1 MSRTEQELR
10 QLYASTRGMPTGAAK
25 FAVLEE
31 VIRHADALGLVEFA
45 FDVRMSAT
53 SVFQHSWAPE
63 KAFLTFSWC
72 LAAYDREPHRFG
84 SGHEHTLLWQF
95 KWMAYSVYQYPEIP
109 LQRGTDLLEDM
120 ERRYR
125 RGGHSMHAVL
135 QNRGEAAQ
143 FTGEVERAQA
153 YYEEMALTR
162 RDALS
167 DCAGCVPSSQVQTLV
182 ALGRD
187 EEAIRIGESA
197 VRSGCTEQP
206 QLIYSELLLPF
217 VRSGLGERAVEA
229 HRAAYRRIRD
239 NPHHLG
245 ELALNLLFC
254 VHSGNLVR
262 GLDLIERHLSWLDRP
277 RTPLTEMEFA
287 AAAVAVLSR
296 SQEQNGGDGGAVL
309 RFPTVE
315 GKRRPDTPA
324 AELAVELRERALGI
338 AERFDARNGNTY
350 QSTRI
355 RDWMDTGAIGE
366 PLPLSVFE
374 RAANSR
380 GGERLQRLL
389 DQVADRTAAGDLV
402 AAARTRAAAAE
413 LMLADEQYAEAAEA
427 AEEAIREL
435 DRLGLTADA
444 AACRWVLARA
454 YRMDG
459 PGGSGVRALRELLD
473 SDPWGREPQD
483 GGPGVSPEAPQ
494 RLQPLPLLPARPELE
509 AALGQWLGY
518 GPEAAGWSL
527 AAARGFAA
535 AGREEEALAALG
547 EALARHPDADAEPTD
562 GVLAD
567 LLGET
572 GAVLG
577 RLFGE
582 AGAPGRVGERGPTGP
597 TGLTGLAGPADRAVS
612 PTVVVLIA
620 YAEHLQAIGRL
631 EEAAERL
638 RTACALLDAH
648 PDTEAAGR
656 RSTVLTDLGEV
667 LLRLGDVAAAEEFAR
682 AALALLEPDDAWE
695 EIVLLGKVLRARGAD
710 EELAKLLTEHGLELE
725 DLDD

>member
-1 MSRTEQELR
+1 MSRTEKELR
-10 QLYASTRGMPTGAAK
+10 RLYDSTFGMPTGAAK
-25 FAVLEE
+25 FAALEE

-95 KWMAYSVYQYPEIP
+95 KWMVYSVYQYPEIP
-109 LQRGTDLLEDM
+109 LQRGTDLLADM

-135 QNRGEAAQ
+135 QHRGEAAQ
-143 FTGEVERAQA
+143 SIGEIERAQA
-153 YYEEMALTR
+153 HYEEMALTR

-217 VRSGLGERAVEA
+217 LRSGLGERAVEA

-254 VHSGNLVR
+254 VHSGNLGR

-296 SQEQNGGDGGAVL
+296 SQEQNGGDGDVVL

-315 GKRRPDTPA
+315 GKRRPDTRVA
-324 AELAVELRERALGI
+324 DLAVELRERALGI
-338 AERFDARNGNTY
+338 AERFDARNGNTH

-355 RDWMDTGAIGE
+355 RGWMDAGPIGE
-366 PLPLSVFE
+366 ATPLSVFE
-374 RAANSR
+374 RDLNSR
-380 GGERLQRLL
+380 SGEGLRGLL
-389 DQVADRTAAGDLV
+389 DQVAARTAAGDLTG
-402 AAARTRAAAAE
+402 AARTRAAAAAA
-413 LMLADEQYAEAAEA
+413 LLADEQYAEAAEA
-427 AEEAIREL
+427 AEEAVREL

-454 YRMDG
+454 YRMH
-459 PGGSGVRALRELLD
+459 GGSGSGARVLRDLLD
-473 SDPWGREPQD
+473 ADPWGQELRG
-483 GGPGVSPEAPQ
+483 GGPVALRSESVPVPV
-494 RLQPLPLLPARPELE
+494 LPSLPSASSLPSRPEVE
-509 AALGQWLGY
+509 AALGWWLGY
-518 GPEAAGWSL
+518 GAEGAAWGL

-535 AGREEEALAALG
+535 AGREEEGLTALG
-547 EALARHPDADAEPTD
+547 EALARHPDADAEPVD

-567 LLGET
+567 LLGEART
-572 GAVLG
+572 VLDRLLGA
-577 RLFGE
+577 
-582 AGAPGRVGERGPTGP
+582 AGVPGPVV
-597 TGLTGLAGPADRAVS
+597 A
-612 PTVVVLIA
+612 PTVVILIA
-620 YAEHLQAIGRL
+620 YAEHLRAVGRL
-631 EEAAERL
+631 EEAADRL
-638 RTACALLDAH
+638 RAARALLDAH
-648 PDTEAAGR
+648 PDTEAAER
-656 RSTVLTDLGEV
+656 RGTVLTDLGEV
-667 LLRLGDVAAAEEFAR
+667 QLQLGDVAGAEELAR
-682 AALALLEPDDAWE
+682 AAIALLDEPDEAWE
-695 EIVLLGKVLRARGAD
+695 EALLLGKAVRARGAE
-710 EELAKLLTEHGLELE
+710 EELTKVLACYGLDRE